1 MSDPVSPEVEAWK
14 RFCQRIEALGERI
27 LEDDFPNAPRDRTEG
42 IAHLAD
48 QVSCW
53 LGWAIP
59 HGDPAT
65 PFFHRSNDLFTQWG
79 GPNQDNAYH
88 HARIEPGRRYRVAG
102 RMQSCE
108 HFVITFR
115 VGFMHMKE
123 WGTKASITSVER
135 GIEPGDDFEI
145 LVGGDGSDPDF
156 FPIPDGVT
164 TLSLREYYVDWQ
176 EAEPATFTIECLD
189 DVPAPLPSAETLAR
203 QLDHALDQVESSVF
217 GWNDY
222 LKEHRAKGRD
232 NAFAPQQ
239 TVAKGLSDAR
249 YAFLFW
255 NLAPDEALVIETD
268 EPRARYWGLQ
278 LATMG
283 WFEQVDPIHRIT
295 SINHRQ
301 AIPSADGLIRFVLAG
316 RDPGVPNWLDTAEHP
331 VGLLTYRWFWPESDP
346 SPSARVVPLAELRQ
360 LLPADT
366 PKVDAAA
373 RREEIRA
380 RKRHLAWR
388 FRT

>member
-1 MSDPVSPEVEAWK
+1 MSDPQSPEVEAWK

-88 HARIEPGRRYRVAG
+88 HARVEPGRRYRIAG

-164 TLSLREYYVDWQ
+164 TLSLREYYVDVGIWEKQ
-176 EAEPATFTIECLD
+176 SWAGGYELGISFPPD
-189 DVPAPLPSAETLAR
+189 WV
-203 QLDHALDQVESSVF
+203 
-217 GWNDY
+217 GN
-222 LKEHRAKGRD
+222 
-232 NAFAPQQ
+232 
-239 TVAKGLSDAR
+239 
-249 YAFLFW
+249 FLF
-255 NLAPDEALVIETD
+255 NAQDEEVDGTFERSMVTNYESLFGTTLIDTVVYEETG
-268 EPRARYWGLQ
+268 ARTLSS
-278 LATMG
+278 LPPKLM
-283 WFEQVDPIHRIT
+283 V
-295 SINHRQ
+295 
-301 AIPSADGLIRFVLAG
+301 
-316 RDPGVPNWLDTAEHP
+316 
-331 VGLLTYRWFWPESDP
+331 VG
-346 SPSARVVPLAELRQ
+346 
-360 LLPADT
+360 
-366 PKVDAAA
+366 
-373 RREEIRA
+373 
-380 RKRHLAWR
+380 
-388 FRT
+388 